1 MPEPQRAPL
10 SRDAIYACDAFR
22 DLLPETADEV
32 LRRMQE
38 RRWTA
43 GEVMIR
49 QGDPGDSVLVVAEG
63 AARVEV
69 HDGPGPAR
77 RIADFVPG
85 DLVGE
90 MALVLRE
97 PRSADVIAET
107 DIVAYALSAEDFE
120 AIASRHPDLG
130 LVLTRVV
137 ADRLG
142 ASASDGL
149 SGKSVDRYRILR
161 CVGRG
166 GMAIVYEAEETAG
179 GRRVAL
185 KMMSHRLIYDH
196 AALAR
201 FQREADVL
209 ETLDH
214 PNIVRIHRRFR
225 AFRTFFIAM
234 ELCEGPTLAASVEAA
249 GPVPEPAARAAVGQL
264 SSALSRMHASGV
276 IHRDV
281 TPANVIVA
289 GAGVL
294 KLTDFGLARPIGD
307 AAVVPITERR
317 TVLGTPYYMAPETL
331 SGDEARPGSDVYSLG
346 CVALEAL
353 LGRCPFKQTSYAEL
367 LEAKRRFT
375 VPPPETIGQGIGP
388 EMHAFLVRALASDPA
403 ARACDLSSVARWA
416 APFLPGAGAPGAHA
430 LRGTGAGP

>member
-1 MPEPQRAPL
+1 MREPDPAPL
-10 SRDAIYACDAFR
+10 SRDVIRASGALR

-32 LRRMQE
+32 LRSM
-38 RRWTA
+38 RRREWSA
-43 GEVMIR
+43 GETVIR
-49 QGDPGDSVLVVAEG
+49 QGEPGDAVLLLAEG
-63 AARVEV
+63 RALVEL

-77 RIADFVPG
+77 RIAAFVPG

-107 DIVAYALSAEDFE
+107 DVVAYALSAEDFD
-120 AIASRHPDLG
+120 AIAARHPDLG

-185 KMMSHRLIYDH
+185 KMMSHSLIYDRT
-196 AALAR
+196 ALAR

-209 ETLDH
+209 EALDH

-234 ELCEGPTLAASVEAA
+234 EFCEGPTLAAFVDAA

-264 SSALSRMHASGV
+264 ASALSRMHASGV

-289 GAGVL
+289 GGGVL
-294 KLTDFGLARPIGD
+294 KLTDFGLARPIVD
-307 AAVVPITERR
+307 AAVGPITERR

-353 LGRCPFKQTSYAEL
+353 LGRCPFRQTSYAEL
-367 LEAKRRFT
+367 LDAKRRFT
-375 VPPPETIGQGIGP
+375 VPPPETIGRGIGP
-388 EMHAFLVRALASDPA
+388 EMHTFLVRALASDPA
-403 ARACDLSSVARWA
+403 ERACDLSSVAQWA
-416 APFLPGAGAPGAHA
+416 VPFH
-430 LRGTGAGP
+430 